1 MCARTQFMTDSFLW
15 AECPIMSK
23 TNETMKHNAEVAQ
36 FRFALIAPVIQGL
49 FPDASATA
57 YYKRV
62 ISAICASMDEDIYV
76 FSNSIILF
84 SPFYLFY
91 FSTIFKL
98 KANFF
103 KAFSYTCLVPFG
115 TYTTLPSDGKYA
127 APFLFGGIFD

>member
-49 FPDASATA
+49 FPDASATT

-62 ISAICASMDEDIYV
+62 IAAICASMDEDIYV

-84 SPFYLFY
+84 SFPILLFY
-91 FSTIFKL
+91 
-98 KANFF
+98 NFQ
-103 KAFSYTCLVPFG
+103 
-115 TYTTLPSDGKYA
+115 
-127 APFLFGGIFD
+127 I

>member
-15 AECPIMSK
+15 AERPIMSK
-23 TNETMKHNAEVAQ
+23 TNETMKHNA
-36 FRFALIAPVIQGL
+36 
-49 FPDASATA
+49 SATA
-57 YYKRV
+57 YYKRF
-62 ISAICASMDEDIYV
+62 ISAICVSMDEDIYV

>member
-23 TNETMKHNAEVAQ
+23 TNETMKHNAEAAQ
-36 FRFALIAPVIQGL
+36 FRFALIAPVIQRL

-62 ISAICASMDEDIYV
+62 IAAICASMDEDIYV

-84 SPFYLFY
+84 SPSKLNYNSVLSTTNLCISSLVLF
-91 FSTIFKL
+91 KR
-98 KANFF
+98 
-103 KAFSYTCLVPFG
+103 
-115 TYTTLPSDGKYA
+115 
-127 APFLFGGIFD
+127 GI

>member
-15 AECPIMSK
+15 AERPIMSK
-23 TNETMKHNAEVAQ
+23 TNETMKHNAEAAQ

-62 ISAICASMDEDIYV
+62 IAAICASMDEDIYV

-84 SPFYLFY
+84 SPSSF
-91 FSTIFKL
+91 T
-98 KANFF
+98 
-103 KAFSYTCLVPFG
+103 
-115 TYTTLPSDGKYA
+115 
-127 APFLFGGIFD
+127 FLQYYYVIAQQM